1 MAEGS
6 RREKFCDVCGK
17 PENRSHPMICTNR
30 FWGSTYC
37 QEHKHDNTAS
47 CCSCQRFQG
56 RRVKYVDVGDGR
68 KLCPDC
74 LSASIMDTRK
84 CEPLARG
91 MYEFFNNTLNLKFE
105 TYVPVLLVDKEELLR
120 CVLHGRRPQPN
131 RRHGLGTIAAVP
143 QNITTVVKCAQR
155 GDEIEVVK
163 EVVHVTGRK
172 VTAIVIIY
180 GLPMVTTGVIMAHEM
195 MHAWIRQQ
203 GWFVRLERKVEE
215 GMCQLIS
222 RMWLEGF
229 ASDDQFTK
237 SLREMSIFYIE
248 NDGHGKEIYGDG
260 FREAKQ
266 AVDKYGLK
274 TTLKHIAKTGSFNP
288 PPARVPAGCFCFQ
301 A

>member
-1 MAEGS
+1 
-6 RREKFCDVCGK
+6 
-17 PENRSHPMICTNR
+17 MICTNR

-56 RRVKYVDVGDGR
+56 RRVKYVDMGDGR

-84 CEPLARG
+84 CEPLAPR

-105 TYVPVLLVDKEELLR
+105 TYVPVLLVDKEEILR
-120 CVLHGRRPQPN
+120 CVHHGRAPQ
-131 RRHGLGTIAAVP
+131 
-143 QNITTVVKCAQR
+143 VVKCAQR

-172 VTAIVIIY
+172 VTTIVIIY
-180 GLPMVTTGVIMAHEM
+180 GLPMVTTEVIMAHEM
-195 MHAWIRQQ
+195 MHAGMRQQ
-203 GWFVRLERKVEE
+203 GWYVHLERKVEE

-229 ASDDQFTK
+229 ASNDQFTK
-237 SLREMSIFYIE
+237 SLREMSIFNIE